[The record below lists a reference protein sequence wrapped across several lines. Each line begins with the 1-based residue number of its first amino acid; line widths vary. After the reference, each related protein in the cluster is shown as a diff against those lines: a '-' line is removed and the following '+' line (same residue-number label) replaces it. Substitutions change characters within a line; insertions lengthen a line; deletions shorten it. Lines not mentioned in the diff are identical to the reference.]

1 MFSFLGKQIKPY
13 RKIIYCVL
21 LLQIGQT
28 LLSLYLPRINAG
40 IIDFGV
46 ANSDTGYII
55 NKGIIMVVLSILQ
68 FVCAVGASILGAK
81 AALSVGRDLR
91 EKIYTKILSYSQ
103 REIAGFGAPTL
114 ITRATND
121 VEQVVRFLTILLT
134 VLITA
139 PVMFVVGIIMAI
151 AQSVSLSVVILVT
164 VPMLVIISVIFLM
177 KMLPYYKAQQEHI
190 DGLNVIL
197 RDQISGVR
205 VAKAFTREPFEIKR
219 FGVVNKDLSEINL
232 AITRLNSLMSPL
244 FMFIVNAAT
253 IAILWFG
260 GYLSEQG
267 SVQVGEIIAFIT
279 YLSFI
284 MTATLS
290 AAMVFI
296 LMPRAAVATDR
307 IVEVL
312 DAESSV
318 EDAERPAATRSLRGE
333 VRFEDVS
340 YSYAPDHPEVEPVL
354 QHLSFTAKPGTTTAI
369 IGSTGSGKT
378 TLLNLIPRLTDATGG
393 AVYFDGINV
402 KDLKQAELRSAI
414 GMVPQKAFLF
424 AGSLADNMRHARSD
438 ATDEEIWEALRVAQ
452 ADGFIKENKDGI
464 HMRVSE
470 GGSNF
475 SGGQR
480 QRLAIARA
488 IVRRPKVYLFD
499 DSFSA
504 LDYATDKKLRGELKG
519 VTADAAVIVVA
530 QRISSVIDADN
541 IIVLNNGMI
550 EDMGTHDE
558 LIARCATYQE
568 IASTQ
573 PTEETEVSA

>member
-1 MFSFLGKQIKPY
+1 M
-13 RKIIYCVL
+13 
-21 LLQIGQT
+21 
-28 LLSLYLPRINAG
+28 
-40 IIDFGV
+40 
-46 ANSDTGYII
+46 
-55 NKGIIMVVLSILQ
+55 
-68 FVCAVGASILGAK
+68 
-81 AALSVGRDLR
+81 
-91 EKIYTKILSYSQ
+91 
-103 REIAGFGAPTL
+103 
-114 ITRATND
+114 
-121 VEQVVRFLTILLT
+121 
-134 VLITA
+134 
-139 PVMFVVGIIMAI
+139 
-151 AQSVSLSVVILVT
+151 
-164 VPMLVIISVIFLM
+164 
-177 KMLPYYKAQQEHI
+177 
-190 DGLNVIL
+190 
-197 RDQISGVR
+197 
-205 VAKAFTREPFEIKR
+205 
-219 FGVVNKDLSEINL
+219 
-232 AITRLNSLMSPL
+232 
-244 FMFIVNAAT
+244 
-253 IAILWFG
+253 
-260 GYLSEQG
+260 
-267 SVQVGEIIAFIT
+267 
-279 YLSFI
+279 
-284 MTATLS
+284 
-290 AAMVFI
+290 
-296 LMPRAAVATDR
+296 
-307 IVEVL
+307 L

-318 EDAERPAATRSLRGE
+318 EDTERPAAARSLRGE

-354 QHLSFTAKPGTTTAI
+354 KHLSFTAKPGTTTAI

-393 AVYFDGINV
+393 TVYFDGIDV
-402 KDLKQAELRSAI
+402 KDLKQAQLRPAI

-424 AGSLADNMRHARSD
+424 AGSLAENMRQARSD

-452 ADGFIKENKDGI
+452 ADGFIRENKDGI

-504 LDYATDKKLRGELKG
+504 LDYATDKKLRGELKS

-541 IIVLNNGMI
+541 IIVLNNGAI

-573 PTEETEVSA
+573 PTEEAEVSA